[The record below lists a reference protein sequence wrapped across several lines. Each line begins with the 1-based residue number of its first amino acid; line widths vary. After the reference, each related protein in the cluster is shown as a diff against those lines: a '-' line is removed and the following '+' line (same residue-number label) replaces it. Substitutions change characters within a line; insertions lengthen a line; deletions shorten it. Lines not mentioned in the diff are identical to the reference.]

1 MINIIKNQKNVKKM
15 LKKSPETSG
24 RFGFRCFGHEFT
36 SKSLCPQTDRR
47 ELNHTS
53 ETIYDMVN

>member
-1 MINIIKNQKNVKKM
+1 M
-15 LKKSPETSG
+15 LKKSLETSG